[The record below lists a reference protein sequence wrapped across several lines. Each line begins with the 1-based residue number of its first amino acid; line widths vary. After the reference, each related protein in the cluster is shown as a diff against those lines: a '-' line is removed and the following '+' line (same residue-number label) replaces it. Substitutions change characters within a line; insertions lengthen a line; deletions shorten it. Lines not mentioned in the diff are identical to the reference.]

1 MVAETLVPTLLAPS
15 LLAPSLLCAVPAGGL
30 LAVASFTVKPLA
42 AAVAVVVAAV
52 TGGLLTWVVYRSL
65 RSGTIRQA
73 RIEAEQMR
81 QTAAAEAEAERQ
93 RIMLEAEKRATL
105 RREEVDRELAESA
118 ALVKKDQERLERREE
133 KLDQKL
139 ERINATETRLEKR
152 AAELEQ
158 LREDAERLRGELA
171 ADRDQM
177 RRRLAEVAG
186 ISTEQARE
194 RFMDEVRHQF
204 ELEGHALAQ
213 RIIDEAE
220 AGARGRAREITIQAI
235 QRFAAE
241 HVADSTIRT
250 VRIPSDDLKG
260 RIIGRE
266 GRNIRVL
273 EKATGVDVLVDDTPG
288 VIAVSCFDPIR
299 RAIAGEALS
308 RLVADGR
315 VHPSRIEEVVAAV
328 RKEIEESIR
337 TTGND
342 AVMEAQLRNVHP
354 KLVEAMGKLHYRTS
368 YGQNVLRHSIEVA
381 YLSQIIADQLG
392 LDGALARRCGFLHDI
407 GKALDHEVEGGHPA
421 IGMDYARRF
430 GEKQE
435 AVLNAIGGHHGDI
448 ESTTPYTPIVMAADA
463 ISGARPGA
471 RRESMENYVKRLE
484 QLEGIA
490 RTHPEVTEA
499 HAFQAGREV
508 RVIVDADRAT
518 DAEAFAIS
526 RDIARRVEEE
536 MTFPG
541 EIKVTV
547 IREVRAESVAR

>member
-1 MVAETLVPTLLAPS
+1 MVADSVISTLLF
-15 LLAPSLLCAVPAGGL
+15 AVPAPVGGL
-30 LAVASFTVKPLA
+30 LAMADFTVKPLA
-42 AAVAVVVAAV
+42 AAVAVVSAAIA
-52 TGGLLTWVVYRSL
+52 GGLLTWVVYRSL

-73 RIEAEQMR
+73 RIEAEQVR

-105 RREEVDRELAESA
+105 RREEVDRELAQTASQ
-118 ALVKKDQERLERREE
+118 VKKDQERLDRREE

-152 AAELEQ
+152 AADLEQ

-177 RRRLAEVAG
+177 RRRLAEMAG

-213 RIIDEAE
+213 RILEEAE

-315 VHPSRIEEVVAAV
+315 VHPSRIEEIVAAV

-354 KLVEAMGKLHYRTS
+354 KLVEAMGKLHFRTS

-430 GEKQE
+430 GEREE

-490 RTHPEVTEA
+490 LAHPGVTEA

>member
-1 MVAETLVPTLLAPS
+1 MVADSVISTLLF
-15 LLAPSLLCAVPAGGL
+15 AVPAPVGGL
-30 LAVASFTVKPLA
+30 LAMAGFTVKPLA
-42 AAVAVVVAAV
+42 AAVAVVSAAIA
-52 TGGLLTWVVYRSL
+52 GGLLTWVAYRSL

-73 RIEAEQMR
+73 RIEAEQVR

-105 RREEVDRELAESA
+105 RREEVDRELAQTASQ
-118 ALVKKDQERLERREE
+118 VKKDQERLDRREE

-152 AAELEQ
+152 AADLEQ

-177 RRRLAEVAG
+177 RRRLAEMAG

-213 RIIDEAE
+213 RILEEAE

-315 VHPSRIEEVVAAV
+315 VHPSRIEEIVAAV

-354 KLVEAMGKLHYRTS
+354 KLVEAMGKLHFRTS

-430 GEKQE
+430 GEREE

-490 RTHPEVTEA
+490 LAHPGVTEA